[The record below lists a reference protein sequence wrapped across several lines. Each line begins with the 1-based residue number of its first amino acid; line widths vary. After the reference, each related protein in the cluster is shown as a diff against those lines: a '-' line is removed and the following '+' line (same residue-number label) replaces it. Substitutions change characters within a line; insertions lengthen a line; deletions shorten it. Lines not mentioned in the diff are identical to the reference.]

1 MQLTSD
7 KLEIIYSAN
16 NHLEDI
22 CKVLP
27 LRPFNPDICSLLHAV
42 SQYLLKE
49 PCVRDYPDVVTFAF
63 WCRKSNIEA
72 MAKLY
77 DNCFRVGRGIIFHIS
92 PSNVPVNFAYSLV
105 AGLLSGN
112 INIVR
117 IPTKNFKQ
125 VEIICNAFRNILEKE
140 EYKKLEKFIT
150 LIRYERNEEIN
161 RHLSSICDI
170 RIIWGGDNAI
180 REVRKAPLDSKAFD
194 VTFADRYSLSVICAD
209 KYLRES
215 NFDKTAQGFYNDTF
229 LFDQN
234 ACTSPHLI
242 VWVGEKDTIEHAKSK
257 FWNTLHSLAIK
268 SYEMQP
274 VQAVDKLTSF
284 YKSSTALSQNLEE
297 MPDNYIVR
305 IELKELVSGIENFR
319 CHGGYF
325 YEYSAET
332 INEIIAIVNKKY
344 QTLSYYGFEAEELSN
359 LIKCGLCGIDR
370 IVPIGKTLDFSL
382 NWDGYDLISTLSRK
396 VAILK
401 A

>member
-7 KLEIIYSAN
+7 KLEIIYSTN
-16 NHLEDI
+16 NYLEDI

-27 LRPFNPDICSLLHAV
+27 LKSFNPDICSLLHAV

-63 WCRKSNIEA
+63 WCRKSNIDA

-77 DNCFRVGRGIIFHIS
+77 DDCFRVGRGIIFHIS

-117 IPTKNFKQ
+117 IPTNIFKQ

-140 EYKKLEKFIT
+140 EYKKLAKYIT
-150 LIRYERNEEIN
+150 LVRYERNEEIN
-161 RHLSSICDI
+161 RYLSSICDI

-180 REVRKAPLDSKAFD
+180 REVRKALLNSKAFD
-194 VTFADRYSLSVICAD
+194 VTFADRYSLSAICAD
-209 KYLRES
+209 KYLRED
-215 NFDKTAQGFYNDTF
+215 NVDKTAQDFYNDTF

-234 ACTSPHLI
+234 ACTSPHFI
-242 VWVGEKDTIEHAKSK
+242 VWVGEKDTIAYAKLK
-257 FWNTLHSLAIK
+257 FWNALHSLVTER
-268 SYEMQP
+268 YNMHP
-274 VQAVDKLTSF
+274 VQAVDKLTAF
-284 YKSSTALSQNLEE
+284 YKSSISLRQNLEA
-297 MPDNYIVR
+297 MPDNYIFR

-332 INEIIAIVNKKY
+332 ISEIIPIVNKKY
-344 QTLSYYGFEAEELSN
+344 QTLSYYGFETEELSN

-370 IVPIGKTLDFSL
+370 IVPIGKTLEFSL
-382 NWDGYDLISTLSRK
+382 NWDGYDLISALSRK
-396 VAILK
+396 VAIL
-401 A
+401 